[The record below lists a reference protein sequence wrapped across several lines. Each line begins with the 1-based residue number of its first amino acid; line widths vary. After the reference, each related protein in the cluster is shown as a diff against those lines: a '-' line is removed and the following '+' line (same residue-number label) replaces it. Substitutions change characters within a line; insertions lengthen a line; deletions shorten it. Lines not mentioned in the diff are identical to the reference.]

1 MTAKTTIRI
10 NHDALPRE
18 FDRSR
23 TDIVAEVIQTALR
36 EAGVRADAMDGA
48 TSLRIDLPTV
58 QLAKAC
64 AVLVDLKLI

>member
-10 NHDALPRE
+10 SHDALPRE
-18 FDRSR
+18 FDRTR
-23 TDIVAEVIQTALR
+23 PDIVAEVIQTALR

-48 TSLRIDLPTV
+48 ASLRIDLPTV

-64 AVLVDLKLI
+64 AVLVDLQLI

>member
-1 MTAKTTIRI
+1 MAAITTIRI

-18 FDRSR
+18 FDLSR
-23 TDIVAEVIQTALR
+23 PDIVAEVIQTALR
-36 EAGVRADAMDGA
+36 EERIIADASDM
-48 TSLRIDLPTV
+48 TSQLRIDLPTV

>member
-10 NHDALPRE
+10 NFDALPRE

-36 EAGVRADAMDGA
+36 EERIMADASDGTA
-48 TSLRIDLPTV
+48 QLRIDLPTV